1 MCQML
6 QEGKVVLGDDDN
18 DIWFNMM
25 LWLLLFV
32 VQTCPPCCSQHRGG
46 EQNVIVIAFLTNLSS
61 ITVWRDVG
69 NDNNIFNKL
78 MLLLC
83 VLLIISV

>member
-6 QEGKVVLGDDDN
+6 QEGKVVGDGDN
-18 DIWFNMM
+18 DVWFNMM

-32 VQTCPPCCSQHRGG
+32 LQTCPCYSQHRGG